1 MARKTLRQI
10 TKLALMTVLIIGAV
24 IGAYISATKSL
35 QFPTEEEINS
45 FTNLGESLSAG
56 EAIAV
61 QRSRQSAVQVMSLDL
76 SDGAISASSGTYVKY
91 KGKYFIL
98 TTSHGVGEACVLTQ
112 IIADDVLH
120 DCITYVLRDPQTDY
134 IIIQVNKI
142 PGRAPVEL
150 DIHTPH
156 RREWA
161 RDISTQTTTFYTG
174 FPNEGG
180 PYTFDGKIVGYKEGE
195 AIFVDSYGWSGSS
208 GSGVFAD
215 NGNLIGYVMALEVGE
230 TYFGRQVL
238 ENFMWVVPL
247 FKVDWP
253 AAAAF
258 AD

>member
-1 MARKTLRQI
+1 MARKALRQI
-10 TKLALMTVLIIGAV
+10 TKLALITALIIGAI
-24 IGAYISATKSL
+24 IGAYFSAAKSL
-35 QFPTEEEINS
+35 QSPTEEEINNL
-45 FTNLGESLSAG
+45 TNVGASLSAG
-56 EAIAV
+56 ETIAV

-76 SDGAISASSGTYVKY
+76 SDGGISTSSGTYVKY

-98 TTSHGVGEACVLTQ
+98 TTSHGVGEVCALTQ
-112 IIADDVLH
+112 IIADDVLY
-120 DCITYVLRDPQTDY
+120 DCAAYVLRDPQTDY
-134 IIIQVNKI
+134 IIIQIGKI
-142 PGRAPVEL
+142 PGRSPVEL
-150 DIHTPH
+150 PAHSPH
-156 RREWA
+156 RREWT

-238 ENFMWVVPL
+238 ENFMWVIPL
-247 FKVDWP
+247 FKVDWQ
-253 AAAAF
+253 AASAF